1 MTGACAHADPGQK
14 ARVTGPEP
22 ATTTGTWI
30 GPRPHGTQVTFV
42 GGTPPPPSRR
52 EGDVAVCGTGP
63 SHEPRPQLSCI
74 TADGEQADR
83 YDLVIMPA
91 LHLTRAGEP
100 PSRAVTVLAVAML
113 SAGCAGEENQG
124 AVPTSPSA
132 AGAPTG
138 AEAPAADDTARALD
152 GLERRFDARL
162 GVYALDTA
170 TGRTVTHRAD
180 ERFAHASTFK
190 ALQAGAVLRRATDA
204 DLREV
209 VKYRRADLLAH
220 APITS
225 KHVATGMSL
234 GDLLDASLR
243 YSDNT
248 AANLLFEHLGGPKA
262 LERELRA
269 LGDRTTSVDRIEPHL
284 NEAEPG
290 DTRDTSTPRAL
301 GTTLHTLVLGDALPT
316 ARRERLTGWLRGN
329 TTGDPYIRAGVPPGW
344 QVGDKTGTGGHGTRN
359 DIAVVWPPAGAP
371 LVIAILTDKGERDAR
386 PADELI
392 AEATETVV
400 AALR

>member
-1 MTGACAHADPGQK
+1 MLTV
-14 ARVTGPEP
+14 ARRP
-22 ATTTGTWI
+22 AA
-30 GPRPHGTQVTFV
+30 V
-42 GGTPPPPSRR
+42 GIAVLTV
-52 EGDVAVCGTGP
+52 VA
-63 SHEPRPQLSCI
+63 LS
-74 TADGEQADR
+74 T
-83 YDLVIMPA
+83 
-91 LHLTRAGEP
+91 
-100 PSRAVTVLAVAML
+100 
-113 SAGCAGEENQG
+113 GCAGAENEG
-124 AVPTSPSA
+124 AVRTSPSPATA
-132 AGAPTG
+132 ATVAT
-138 AEAPAADDTARALD
+138 APATDDTARAFD

-204 DLREV
+204 DLRKV

-234 GDLLDASLR
+234 DDLLAASVR

-248 AANLLFEHLGGPKA
+248 AANLLFEHLGGPEA

-290 DTRDTSTPRAL
+290 DTRDTSTARAL

-316 ARRERLTGWLRGN
+316 ARRERLTAWLRGN

-359 DIAVVWPPAGAP
+359 DIAIVWPPAGAP
-371 LVIAILTDKGERDAR
+371 LVIAILSDKGERDAR
-386 PADELI
+386 PADTLI